1 MVILK
6 FQRVR
11 NKTINEARVMIH
23 IASGLVGSLEIILQ
37 QLVNFA
43 TRFASESLRSKCE
56 GISENA
62 WRSCEQDLLRG

>member
-1 MVILK
+1 
-6 FQRVR
+6 
-11 NKTINEARVMIH
+11 MIH
-23 IASGLVGSLEIILQ
+23 KASGLVGSLEIILQ

-43 TRFASESLRSKCE
+43 TRFASESLGSKSE

>member
-1 MVILK
+1 
-6 FQRVR
+6 
-11 NKTINEARVMIH
+11 MIH

-43 TRFASESLRSKCE
+43 TPESLGSKSE